1 VFQEFFEKK
10 LVFQLNSKNQV
21 FYSNVNFHPSCSL
34 FPSVGCYKL
43 MFKVPY
49 SFDQCVFAFSSS
61 KCLEFVNPSFKVV
74 NTFSSLEND
83 LFQTEVDLSKKIPQ
97 KFHYS
102 TMFQFD
108 SSLNKFTVLIKP
120 FTPNFPFGNDYLS
133 YFQIELVK
141 KRQDLTVLHL
151 LSCNLNEFLTIR

>member
-1 VFQEFFEKK
+1 LKCFQEFFDKK
-10 LVFQLNSKNQV
+10 LILTLNSKNQV

-43 MFKVPY
+43 MFKIPY
-49 SFDQCVFAFSSS
+49 SFDQCIFAFSST
-61 KCLEFVNPSFKVV
+61 KCLEFVNPSFKVS
-74 NTFSSLEND
+74 NSISSLEN
-83 LFQTEVDLSKKIPQ
+83 LFHTEIDYSRKIPQ

-108 SSLNKFTVLIKP
+108 SLLNTFTVLIKP
-120 FTPNFPFGNDYLS
+120 FTNFPLGNDYLC
-133 YFQIELVK
+133 YYQIELVK

-151 LSCNLNEFLTIR
+151 LSCNPNLC